1 MDDFDR
7 ASSLGID
14 ERERVLNAHLNRIKE
29 APIEYGFCNDC
40 GDDIP
45 ADRLAASPDAVCCVT
60 CQEIRE
66 LREAQRGVA
75 KH

>member
-7 ASSLGID
+7 ASSLEID

-45 ADRLAASPDAVCCVT
+45 AQRLAAHPDAVCCVT

-66 LREAQRGVA
+66 LREAQRGLA
-75 KH
+75 SH

>member
-7 ASSLGID
+7 ASALEID
-14 ERERVLNAHLNRIKE
+14 DRERALNAHVNRIKE
-29 APIEYGFCNDC
+29 AAIEYGFCNDC
-40 GDDIP
+40 GGEIP
-45 ADRLAASPDAVCCVT
+45 AQRLAATDAVCCVT

-75 KH
+75 KR